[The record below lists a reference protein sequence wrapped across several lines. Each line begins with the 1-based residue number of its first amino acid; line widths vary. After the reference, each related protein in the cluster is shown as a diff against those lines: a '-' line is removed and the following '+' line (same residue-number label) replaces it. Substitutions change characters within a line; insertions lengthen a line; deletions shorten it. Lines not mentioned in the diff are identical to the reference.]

1 MVDDKIKTKKNKSG
15 RKGRRL
21 PYFWVMVAVLLL
33 VVISLFYF
41 NRSLI
46 TGYRSFFTFP
56 AKTWDATL
64 LFGDERTDFLMR
76 EHRQITSSTAPEEQ
90 AKALISELIRGPL
103 ARGIRTLPKETTLR
117 SVTMERNGL
126 LTIDFGP
133 ELLHLH
139 PGGSTAELMT
149 IYSIVNTLTANIAEV
164 KKVQFL
170 FNGKPVETIA
180 GHIDCSDPIYPKQ
193 DMVQQ

>member
-1 MVDDKIKTKKNKSG
+1 MVDNKHKSKQHKSG
-15 RKGRRL
+15 TKGRRI
-21 PYFWVMVAVLLL
+21 PYFWVMAVVLLL
-33 VVISLFYF
+33 GAMSLVYF
-41 NRSLI
+41 NRGII
-46 TGYRSFFTFP
+46 TRYRSFFTFP
-56 AKTWDATL
+56 ARTWDATL
-64 LFGDERTDFLMR
+64 LFGDERTDFLIQ
-76 EHRQITSSTAPEEQ
+76 EHRMITSSMAPEEQ
-90 AKALISELIRGPL
+90 AKALIKELIRGPL

-133 ELLHLH
+133 ELLRLH
-139 PGGSTAELMT
+139 PGGSSAELMT
-149 IYSIVNTLTANIAEV
+149 IYSIVNTLTANITEA

-193 DMVQQ
+193 EMVQQ

>member
-1 MVDDKIKTKKNKSG
+1 MVDDKIKTKHNKSG

-21 PYFWVMVAVLLL
+21 LYFWFMAAALLL
-33 VVISLFYF
+33 GVMSLVYF
-41 NRSLI
+41 NRGLI
-46 TGYRSFFTFP
+46 TRYRPFFTFP
-56 AKTWDATL
+56 SRTWDATL
-64 LFGDERTDFLMR
+64 LFGDERTEFLIR

-90 AKALISELIRGPL
+90 AKALIKELIRGPL

-133 ELLHLH
+133 ELLRLH
-139 PGGSTAELMT
+139 PGGSSAELMT
-149 IYSIVNTLTANIAEV
+149 IYSIVNTLTANIAEA

-193 DMVQQ
+193 EMVQQ